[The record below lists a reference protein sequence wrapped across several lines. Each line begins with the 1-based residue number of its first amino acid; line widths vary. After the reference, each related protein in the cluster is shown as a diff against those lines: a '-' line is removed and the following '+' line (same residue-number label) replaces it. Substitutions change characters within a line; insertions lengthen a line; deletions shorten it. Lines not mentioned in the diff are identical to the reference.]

1 MIIKRQSTR
10 DVREYLQIVL
20 NRFPDN
26 CEIYDKITKLLKN
39 LRLARYFLF
48 EKINGVLIAKP
59 EFRDASEF
67 LNKVKE
73 RLQDEHAYKS
83 LLEILRMFKEN
94 KKNFTE
100 VHHEK
105 DRIIASHTDSDLKP
119 EHRDLDHERSSLKE
133 SKEDIRHIGT
143 KNDISKKKLTL
154 TADDSPEISNQA
166 REGDKFCGAVDS
178 QGMSK
183 DFAFVDRVKEKL
195 NNSEYQEFFEIHDYG

>member
-1 MIIKRQSTR
+1 M
-10 DVREYLQIVL
+10 E
-20 NRFPDN
+20 
-26 CEIYDKITKLLKN
+26 
-39 LRLARYFLF
+39 
-48 EKINGVLIAKP
+48 LIASKSSFSTVKKKLTLRDDDSP
-59 EFRDASEF
+59 EITNQAREG
-67 LNKVKE
+67 
-73 RLQDEHAYKS
+73 
-83 LLEILRMFKEN
+83 
-94 KKNFTE
+94 
-100 VHHEK
+100 K

-166 REGDKFCGAVDS
+166 REGDKFCGAVGTSSTCDENG
-178 QGMSK
+178 GMSK